1 MKKIVM
7 EAISDLPDKDY
18 VKDLVDKIE
27 IKVNK
32 LIEAEIQKTVKPL
45 VNKLE
50 ICERKIAV
58 YEAHFQGLEKRMEK
72 YEEKLDDAEQYSR
85 RSCIRIFGIPLSS
98 GSESSDDCIAK
109 VKKVFEEIEVDV
121 PEDEIDRAHRIG
133 KKYREDGKNE
143 QAMIV
148 KFTSW
153 KYRTA
158 VYRARKKAN
167 KKYIQLDLTSR
178 RAGLLKDAKKKAEG
192 HENIDFIFVDVNC
205 RLGLKKLD
213 GTFKYFNNV
222 SELESIL
229 NDDELPAEESE

>member
-1 MKKIVM
+1 M
-7 EAISDLPDKDY
+7 
-18 VKDLVDKIE
+18 
-27 IKVNK
+27 
-32 LIEAEIQKTVKPL
+32 
-45 VNKLE
+45 
-50 ICERKIAV
+50 
-58 YEAHFQGLEKRMEK
+58 
-72 YEEKLDDAEQYSR
+72 
-85 RSCIRIFGIPLSS
+85 
-98 GSESSDDCIAK
+98 
-109 VKKVFEEIEVDV
+109 KKVFEEIEVDV